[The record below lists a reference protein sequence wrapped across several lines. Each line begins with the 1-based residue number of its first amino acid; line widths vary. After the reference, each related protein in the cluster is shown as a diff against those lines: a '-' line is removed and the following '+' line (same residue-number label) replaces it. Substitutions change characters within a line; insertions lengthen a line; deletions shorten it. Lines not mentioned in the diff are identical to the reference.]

1 MHCITPARPRRA
13 ALFGMSCA
21 TLLAAAAAAGGAS
34 AASTDAFALTASDAS
49 LGGWSR
55 LVAEPNARIARVTR
69 DGSSVVKLSDN
80 GPAGSVMLGVQF
92 PARPAVVGRAVLNI
106 ARQSLGAG
114 RARAVVR
121 VTSAQGITIDA
132 GIVRTKTGRLRWAA
146 WLERRDGARIVFVTS
161 RTPVALRSW
170 TTVSLATR
178 WASTTSKATLRVDGR
193 VAAVIPKVNL
203 SALSATGASV
213 GLGDTVE
220 QSEQGVMYVRS
231 ASAVGADR
239 TSTTPG
245 GGGGA
250 PTLSGGGTG
259 GTPAPSTPPRT
270 TTPAPG
276 TPPTTPPPVTTPS
289 RPTTT
294 TPPRTTP
301 PPPATGPATPPPPGT
316 IPGTIFK
323 TVDFDSGSA
332 STRFGTLQYFGGIS
346 SYQAVAT
353 NRIQSVPSPDG
364 NGRVGR
370 FEVRDGDNPVCCG
383 ERNEISINTNDS
395 EGQERWYTWATLF
408 DQSFPGGGMWQTVT
422 QFHSQKDGQPPVA
435 FYAEN
440 NVYRLQVW
448 PKNHDGSSAREP
460 VTIWQTPLVRN
471 KWYRIALHVK
481 WSGSDSIGFVELF
494 VDGQPAGKKT
504 YIRTLYPGY
513 TNYAKLGYYR
523 DFGMSQTGVVYH
535 DDFKA
540 SNVN

>member
-1 MHCITPARPRRA
+1 MHCITPARSRRA
-13 ALFGMSCA
+13 ALLGMTCA
-21 TLLAAAAAAGGAS
+21 TLAAAAAATGGAS
-34 AASTDAFALTASDAS
+34 AATTDAFSLTASDAS
-49 LGGWSR
+49 LGGWSH

-69 DGSSVVKLSDN
+69 GGSSVVKLSDN

-92 PARPAVVGRAVLNI
+92 SARPAVVGKAVVNI
-106 ARQSLGAG
+106 ARQSLGVG

-121 VTSAQGITIDA
+121 IASAQGLTIDA
-132 GIVRTKTGRLRWAA
+132 GIVRTKTGRLRWAT

-161 RTPVALRSW
+161 SSPVALRSW

-178 WASTTSKATLRVDGR
+178 WASTTSKATLRVNGR
-193 VAAVIPKVNL
+193 VVAVIPKVNL
-203 SALSATGASV
+203 SALSATGTSV
-213 GLGDTVE
+213 GLGDTVSE
-220 QSEQGVMYVRS
+220 SEQGVMYVRS
-231 ASAVGADR
+231 ASSVGVDR
-239 TSTTPG
+239 TSTTS
-245 GGGGA
+245 GGGA
-250 PTLSGGGTG
+250 TPTLSGGGSGGSG
-259 GTPAPSTPPRT
+259 GTTTTPRT
-270 TTPAPG
+270 TTPTTT
-276 TPPTTPPPVTTPS
+276 TPAPTTTTPTTTTTTP
-289 RPTTT
+289 RTT

-301 PPPATGPATPPPPGT
+301 TTTGPATPPPPGT

-323 TVDFDSGSA
+323 TVDFQSGSA
-332 STRFGTLQYFGGIS
+332 STRFGTVQYLGGIS

-383 ERNEISINTNDS
+383 ERNEISIDTNDT
-395 EGQERWYTWATLF
+395 EGQERWYTWATMF
-408 DQSFPGGGMWQTVT
+408 DQSFPGGGMWQVIT

-494 VDGQPAGKKT
+494 VDGQAAGKKT
-504 YIRTLYPGY
+504 SIRTLYPGY

-535 DDFKA
+535 DDFRG